1 LKIVALVTCVQDIR
15 MPSGRCDAAAVSE
28 GRHDVGVSG
37 GSRLR
42 IAFAGAGAVATR
54 HAAALGTF
62 DDVQVVAVADP
73 LTERAEA
80 LAAGW
85 GAAVHRDVD
94 DMVQRTRPDAL
105 YICVPP
111 FAHGPPE
118 AAAIDAGVPF
128 FVEKP
133 LACDLETAETI
144 AAAVARRGLV
154 TATGYHWRYF
164 DTVERAAELLVDR
177 PARLAIGSWLDKVP
191 PPLWWSTRA
200 NSGGQVI
207 EQATHVLDLA
217 RVLVGDVAEV
227 SALAA
232 RTPRTAYP
240 DADVDDVSVATLRF
254 RSGAVGTLAATCLL
268 QWKHHAALQLFA
280 DGLALELS
288 ESDLV
293 VDTGSGA
300 VRETPQID
308 AKTRS
313 DRVFLDAVR
322 GGDNQVRT
330 AYAEALETH
339 RVACAVARS
348 AEQRRPVAL
357 GGDHG

>member
-1 LKIVALVTCVQDIR
+1 
-15 MPSGRCDAAAVSE
+15 MPGGRRNAAAVSE
-28 GRHDVGVSG
+28 SRRDVSASG

-42 IAFAGAGAVATR
+42 VAFVGAGAVATR
-54 HAAALGTF
+54 HATALSTF

-73 LTERAEA
+73 LTDRALA

-94 DMVQRTRPDAL
+94 ELVRRTRPDAL

-118 AAAIDAGVPF
+118 TAAIDAGVPF

-133 LACDLETAETI
+133 LACDLETAEAI
-144 AAAVARRGLV
+144 GAAVARRGLV

-164 DTVERAAELLVDR
+164 DTVERAAELLRDR
-177 PARLAIGSWLDKVP
+177 PARLAVGSWLDKVP
-191 PPLWWSTRA
+191 PPLWWSARA

-217 RVLVGDVAEV
+217 RVLVGEVAEV

-232 RTPRTAYP
+232 RTPRAAYP
-240 DADVDDVSVATLRF
+240 DADVDDVSAATLRF
-254 RSGAVGTLAATCLL
+254 QSGAVGTLAATCLL

-280 DGLALELS
+280 DGLALEVS
-288 ESDLV
+288 ESDLT
-293 VDTGSGA
+293 VDTGDGA
-300 VRETPQID
+300 VREAPRVD

-322 GGDNQVRT
+322 GGENRVRT
-330 AYAEALETH
+330 AYADALETH

-348 AEQRRPVAL
+348 AEERRPLVL
-357 GGDHG
+357 EDRHE